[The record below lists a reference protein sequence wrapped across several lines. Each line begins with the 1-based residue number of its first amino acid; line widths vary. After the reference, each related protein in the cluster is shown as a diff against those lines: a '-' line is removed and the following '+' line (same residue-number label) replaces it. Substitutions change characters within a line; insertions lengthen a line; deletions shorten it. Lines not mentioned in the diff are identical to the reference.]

1 MFKIIIL
8 TALTALLCACQQPES
23 GIEEAPDTAEA
34 PEVSVAAETA
44 RVPQIGA
51 WGVDLANRDISI
63 RPGDDFFAYAN
74 GTWLATYELPADKTS
89 FGSFQALHERSQER
103 IQTLVQELTE
113 ADPTTGSV
121 EQKIRDY
128 YASFLDTDSLDAL
141 GIEPLIRDLQTIAAI
156 SDLDQLAAV
165 FADADLL
172 GTLSPLSAGIEID
185 RMNPD
190 RWIVG
195 VSLSGLGLP
204 DRDYYLEDTE
214 RFIELREAYLVH
226 IEKMLSLAGWENA
239 AESAAAIMAVE
250 TAVAE
255 LQWPRADR
263 RNRDLTYNLKTLE
276 TVEADYPGFPW
287 RTFLAIE
294 GEVPDELNVR
304 HPSVMVPLLALIAET
319 DLAVWRAYLTYN
331 LVSSNAFALTA
342 AVDDANFD
350 FRGRILAGQP
360 EQRQRWRRAISLV
373 AGQSGLGDALG
384 QVYVARYFPPE
395 SKVMMEELVANLRE
409 ALRQR
414 IEALDWMT
422 ADTKKLALEKLAG
435 FTQNIGY
442 PDQWKDYS
450 SINIAEGDLLGNVR
464 RLREFNRAQAIARLS
479 KPTDRHEWFMPPPTV
494 NAYYVAQFN
503 SITFPAGILD
513 APFFDPAADPAVN
526 YGGIGAVIGHEI
538 GHGFDDQGSKSDA
551 RGVQRDWWTPEDRAR
566 FEALGDKLITQYS
579 AYEPVPGTFIN
590 GETNLGEN
598 IGDLG
603 GLNMAYYAYRLSLG
617 GEEAPILDGLTGDQR
632 FFLAYAQIW
641 RGKMRE
647 ETLLNR
653 LNSGVHSPNEFRV
666 NGVVRNMDAW
676 YEAFDVGPE
685 DAMYLP
691 PDQRVRIW

>member
-513 APFFDPAADPAVN
+513 APFFDPAANPAVN

>member
-450 SINIAEGDLLGNVR
+450 SINIAEGDLLGNIR
-464 RLREFNRAQAIARLS
+464 RLRECNRAQAIARLS
-479 KPTDRHEWFMPPPTV
+479 TPTDRHEWFMPPPTV

-691 PDQRVRIW
+691 PDQLVRIW